1 MIVVDDMAK
10 VFKKIK
16 YFPLILG
23 VFIFVII
30 FINFQDITAQ
40 DIVAYT
46 PDNYLLAFLMM
57 MGVYGIKSLSI
68 FIPLPV
74 LYASS
79 TLIFTSSWA
88 VIVNF
93 LGLIVC
99 MTLPYLIGKYGGSRL
114 VKEVFNKYPK
124 TKKINDIKMD
134 NEFIFTFIVKL
145 MGFIPNDVSSLLLG
159 SLSVSYLKY
168 ISASVLV
175 RMPLMLITTFAGLNF
190 LNDGDINLWVI
201 GPLIFGSVIIIYL
214 TYRKYKGNFN

>member
-1 MIVVDDMAK
+1 MVK
-10 VFKKIK
+10 VLKQFK
-16 YFPLILG
+16 YFPLIVG
-23 VFIFVII
+23 VII
-30 FINFQDITAQ
+30 FLIILINFHDITAQ
-40 DIVAYT
+40 DIVDYT

-57 MGVYGIKSLSI
+57 MGIYAIKSLSI

-79 TLIFTSSWA
+79 TLIFTSKWA
-88 VIVNF
+88 VLVNF

-99 MTLPYLIGKYGGSRL
+99 MTLPYLVGRYGASRL
-114 VKEVFNKYPK
+114 VQVLFNKYPK

-145 MGFIPNDVSSLLLG
+145 MGFIPNDISSLLLG

-175 RMPLMLITTFAGLNF
+175 RMPLMLITTIAGLNLF
-190 LNDGDINLWVI
+190 NGEDINLIMI
-201 GPLIFGSVIIIYL
+201 GILVFISAIVLYFV
-214 TYRKYKGNFN
+214 YRKYRGKFN